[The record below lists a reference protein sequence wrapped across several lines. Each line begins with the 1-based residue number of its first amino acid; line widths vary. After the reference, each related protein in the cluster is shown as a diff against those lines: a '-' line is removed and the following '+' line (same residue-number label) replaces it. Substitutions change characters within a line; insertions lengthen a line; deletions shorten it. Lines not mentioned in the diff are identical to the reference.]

1 MRSAPIL
8 LAGWLL
14 LPLAAGADAP
24 RSVRT
29 GIYNLEVQGGLE
41 GNLALARK
49 GGFGLAMIG
58 AFDQQ
63 LDMIGAAGMKA
74 VVALWLDAEAA
85 KSPDKEKWEDAKAKI
100 KEKVERLK
108 SHPALY
114 AWYVVD
120 EPDGDAFP
128 IAKLAEA
135 RDLIR
140 SIDARTPLLA
150 VFDKPR
156 EWAAYFP
163 YFDIVC
169 VDPYLRRRRIRG
181 GYETPAVVTE
191 WLKIAKQ
198 DMAKLGGERKLCA
211 VLGAFDIRA
220 KDAGETPGYRKP
232 TPGEF
237 KEMTAR
243 SLAEGVDEIYVYAYA
258 LDGGKKSLPW
268 LLPKDDSKLW
278 QSVQESMRALA
289 RAAK

>member
-1 MRSAPIL
+1 MRSASVL

-14 LPLAAGADAP
+14 LPLAAEADAP
-24 RSVRT
+24 RTVRT
-29 GIYNLEVQGGLE
+29 GIYNLEVPGGLE
-41 GNLALARK
+41 ENLALARK
-49 GGFGLAMIG
+49 GGFGLAVIG

-85 KSPDKEKWEDAKAKI
+85 KSPDKEKWQDAKAKI

-140 SIDARTPLLA
+140 SIDAKTPLLA

-163 YFDIVC
+163 YFDILC

-181 GYETPAVVTE
+181 GYETSAVVTE

-198 DMAKLGGERKLCA
+198 DMAKLKGKRKLCA
-211 VLGAFDIRA
+211 VLGAFDIRSRA
-220 KDAGETPGYRKP
+220 DATPGYRKP
-232 TPGEF
+232 TPDEF
-237 KEMTAR
+237 KDMTAR

-258 LDGGKKSLPW
+258 LGGDEKSLPW
-268 LLPKDDSKLW
+268 LLPKDDPKLW
-278 QSVQESMRALA
+278 ESVQGSMRALA